1 MHDPRSDLDRPA
13 TWLSAVAATDPG
25 SPALAFADRIVTYGA
40 LDGLAARAAAALR
53 KRGAGAGSRIGVV
66 IGEPT
71 VESIATLW
79 GAWRLGAAAM
89 PLDPARSAI
98 HAVDDVVD
106 VLDLSEETWT
116 GDTPASASDLHSLV
130 LTSGSEA
137 GPRACRITHG
147 NVAAAV
153 GASAQRLRN
162 GAGDRWLLALPL
174 FHIGGVSILWRS
186 AAAGG
191 CVVVQPRFDAEDAA
205 VRLRSGD
212 VTIAS
217 LVPTMLRRILDV
229 DAGPY
234 RGVRAVL
241 LGGAA
246 APHSLVE
253 RGLDAGLPILT
264 TYGMT
269 ETCSQV
275 ATVVPGRER
284 ESLGTVGEPLEGMVV
299 TVVDGKVAVD
309 GPAVSPGYDGEPSRQ
324 GPLVTN
330 DLGFFDDAGRL
341 VVTGRADDV
350 IITGGVNVHPAA
362 VEAVLAT
369 HPDVVEVAVV
379 GSPDAEWGERVTA
392 VIVARPGL
400 SGEDLAAHARS
411 GLTGAQVPREWRM
424 VPSIPLLRNGKP
436 DRGAI
441 RRMIRERGDDEA
453 V

>member
-1 MHDPRSDLDRPA
+1 MHDPLSDLDRPA
-13 TWLSAVAATDPG
+13 SWLSDAAAADPG
-25 SPALAFADRIVTYGA
+25 SPALALEDGIVTYGA
-40 LDGLAARAAAALR
+40 LDRLAARSAAALR
-53 KRGAGAGSRIGVV
+53 RRGAGAGSRIGV
-66 IGEPT
+66 ILGEAT
-71 VESIATLW
+71 VESIAALW
-79 GAWRLGAAAM
+79 GVWRLGASAV
-89 PLDPARSAI
+89 PLDPAGSGTD
-98 HAVDDVVD
+98 AVDDVVD
-106 VLDLSEETWT
+106 GLELTDDTWT
-116 GDTPASASDLHSLV
+116 GDPGLSSSDLHSLV

-137 GPRACRITHG
+137 GPRACRLTHG

-153 GASAQRLRN
+153 RASAQRLRN
-162 GAGDRWLLALPL
+162 DAGDRWLLALPL
-174 FHIGGVSILWRS
+174 LHIGGLSILWRS

-191 CVVVQPRFDAEDAA
+191 CVVVQPRFDPADAA
-205 VRLRSGD
+205 VRLRSGG
-212 VTIAS
+212 VSIAS

-234 RGVRAVL
+234 RSVRAVL

-246 APHSLVE
+246 APQSLVE

-269 ETCSQV
+269 EACSQV
-275 ATVVPGRER
+275 ATVLPGRER
-284 ESLGTVGEPLEGMVV
+284 DSLGTVGEPLEGMVV
-299 TVVDGKVAVD
+299 TIADGRVVVD
-309 GPAVSPGYDGEPSRQ
+309 GPAVSPGYHGEPPRR

-362 VEAVLAT
+362 VEAVLAA

-379 GSPDAEWGERVTA
+379 GSPDAEWGEVVTA
-392 VIVARPGL
+392 VVVGKPGFSVEAL
-400 SGEDLAAHARS
+400 TAHARTH
-411 GLTGAQVPREWRM
+411 LTPSQLPREWRA

-436 DRGAI
+436 DRASI
-441 RRMIRERGDDEA
+441 RRSIQERGDDEA